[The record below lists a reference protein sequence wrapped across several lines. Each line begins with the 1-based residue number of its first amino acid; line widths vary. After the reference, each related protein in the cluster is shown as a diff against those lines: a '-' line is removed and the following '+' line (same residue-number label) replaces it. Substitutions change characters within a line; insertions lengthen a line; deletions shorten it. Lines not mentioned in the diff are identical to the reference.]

1 MPSLEDVSAL
11 VAGSVEEE
19 EEGLEEGLA
28 GCPGDRGVCPVI
40 PRAHRLIGRQVAA
53 TSLLSSVIITEVTEA
68 RHQADK

>member
-40 PRAHRLIGRQVAA
+40 P
-53 TSLLSSVIITEVTEA
+53 
-68 RHQADK
+68 QAGHTD

>member
-19 EEGLEEGLA
+19 ELEEGLA

-40 PRAHRLIGRQVAA
+40 P
-53 TSLLSSVIITEVTEA
+53 
-68 RHQADK
+68 QAGHTD

>member
-19 EEGLEEGLA
+19 ELEEGLV

-40 PRAHRLIGRQVAA
+40 P
-53 TSLLSSVIITEVTEA
+53 
-68 RHQADK
+68 QAGHTD